1 MADIQ
6 STSARSGAPVLV
18 GVDGADPAH
27 AALLWAASEA
37 AARGVALHILHV
49 EELRSGQL
57 PLGAA
62 VGEVGEIVE
71 EHSAAVLAK
80 AVDAV
85 RAAHPDLP
93 VEQIGV
99 EGQPARRLVKASRG
113 AALVVVGSHGR
124 RKGPNAA
131 LGSTAFTTAMHATS
145 PVVVV
150 HPDRTSTHPTGAAR
164 VVVGVDGSKRSARAL
179 DFAIASAGPG
189 GTVDAVYA
197 WWFDVAESEA
207 IAGGDELIEQRIRD
221 RYAQKVTRFVAD
233 AAAAHPEVTVNPV
246 AVEGSPGQVLHARA
260 KDADLLVV
268 GTRGKGGFGGLVLGS
283 TALKALVGS
292 PVPVAVTHR

>member
-1 MADIQ
+1 M
-6 STSARSGAPVLV
+6 V
-18 GVDGADPAH
+18 
-27 AALLWAASEA
+27 WAASEA
-37 AARGVALHILHV
+37 AVRGVALHILHV

-62 VGEVGEIVE
+62 VGQVGEIVE

-99 EGQPARRLVKASRG
+99 EGAARQLVRASKG

-131 LGSTAFTTAMHATS
+131 LGTTAFTTAMHAKS

-150 HPDRTSTHPTGAAR
+150 HPDRTRLHSAGPAGRRRRGRST
-164 VVVGVDGSKRSARAL
+164 RSARAL

-207 IAGGDELIEQRIRD
+207 ITGGDELIEQRIRD
-221 RYAQKVTRFVAD
+221 RYAQKVARFVCD
-233 AAAAHPEVTVNPV
+233 AAAAHPELTVNAV
-246 AVEGSPGQVLHARA
+246 AVEGSPGHVLNARA
-260 KDADLLVV
+260 RDADLLVV

-292 PVPVAVTHR
+292 PVPVAVTR